1 MKREYAKLLT
11 VLQAYAL
18 IATGVRLIC
27 TNHVRA
33 AWQCWKDGQLGCVST
48 VRPCTAGQPTHA
60 VTGHMALDGQAGLC
74 RSTQRV
80 P

>member
-27 TNHVRA
+27 TNHVRT
-33 AWQCWKDGQLGCVST
+33 AWPLWKDGRLGCVSI
-48 VRPCTAGQPTHA
+48 VGPCTAGPPTHA
-60 VTGHMALDGQAGLC
+60 VTARLALDGKAGLC
-74 RSTQRV
+74 RSTQGL
-80 P
+80 

>member
-18 IATGVRLIC
+18 IATGVRLVC

-33 AWQCWKDGQLGCVST
+33 AWPS
-48 VRPCTAGQPTHA
+48 
-60 VTGHMALDGQAGLC
+60 
-74 RSTQRV
+74 
-80 P
+80 

>member
-1 MKREYAKLLT
+1 MKREYAKLLA

-33 AWQCWKDGQLGCVST
+33 AWPFRRGLVVPGRMAMQCEGS
-48 VRPCTAGQPTHA
+48 
-60 VTGHMALDGQAGLC
+60 LC
-74 RSTQRV
+74 RCAEEL
-80 P
+80 

>member
-33 AWQCWKDGQLGCVST
+33 AWPSI
-48 VRPCTAGQPTHA
+48 
-60 VTGHMALDGQAGLC
+60 
-74 RSTQRV
+74 QRV
-80 P
+80 NWVVC